1 MNNADDPTQI
11 AAVATLLE
19 LEYAVVYGLAAGAGQ
34 LTPHATAGTSVA
46 DAVTKTSASY
56 DQHRL
61 RRDRLIAAL
70 IASNASVPD
79 PLPAYR
85 VTRSDQPG
93 ALLAFLAELGRS
105 TISGYRSGLG
115 SLTDAGLRADAVAAV
130 IEASRYRTAML
141 IAAGQTADAAAPA
154 LPS

>member
-1 MNNADDPTQI
+1 VNNADDQQT
-11 AAVATLLE
+11 AALATLLE

-34 LTPHATAGTSVA
+34 LAPRATAGTTIA
-46 DAVTKTSASY
+46 DAVAKTTASY
-56 DQHRL
+56 DQHQL

-70 IASNASVPD
+70 SARGATVPD

-85 VTRSDQPG
+85 VTRSDQPT
-93 ALLAFLAELGRS
+93 LLLSFLAELGRS

-115 SLTDAGLRADAVAAV
+115 SLTDTGLRADAVAAV

-141 IAAGQTADAAAPA
+141 LAAGQTADAAAPA